1 MPTIAGTVLNKAK
14 GDFTPAASDALVTMG
29 RGLVHAIAPDDYEYY
44 MCTLELLRSS
54 GETAAFMNL
63 PVMPSNITESRT
75 SLTTI
80 TKTNNVVVS
89 MINPS
94 FNPVDISL
102 RGTFGRKLR
111 ISFGQQQFKDQA
123 EEGASIPFF
132 NIGMFTGAA
141 GVGDNRTMI
150 AKTGYGLTKM
160 MQKILTAATK
170 LDPNGKPYRL
180 VFTNHAFNTAYYV
193 EVVQDNYSMDEN
205 NNMIWNYSIEL
216 RAVAAYTTIKS
227 VNDFL
232 GQVTNQS
239 LSRSVTRV
247 LGQVSDLLTCGVM
260 NMF

>member
-1 MPTIAGTVLNKAK
+1 MFARTFWL
-14 GDFTPAASDALVTMG
+14 
-29 RGLVHAIAPDDYEYY
+29 
-44 MCTLELLRSS
+44 
-54 GETAAFMNL
+54 
-63 PVMPSNITESRT
+63 SRT
-75 SLTTI
+75 KACLVRPAETP
-80 TKTNNVVVS
+80 N
-89 MINPS
+89 
-94 FNPVDISL
+94 ISL

-232 GQVTNQS
+232 GQVMNQS

>member
-1 MPTIAGTVLNKAK
+1 MPTIAGTVLNKAT
-14 GDFTPAASDALVTMG
+14 GDFASAASDALVTMG
-29 RGLVHAIAPDDYEYY
+29 RGLVHAVAPDDYEYY

-80 TKTNNVVVS
+80 SKTNNVVVS

-94 FNPVDISL
+94 FNPIDISL

-111 ISFGQQQFKDQA
+111 VSFGQQQFKDTSK
-123 EEGASIPFF
+123 EGNSIPFF
-132 NIGMFTGAA
+132 NVGMFTRAA
-141 GVGDNRTMI
+141 GVGDNKTMI

-160 MQKILTAATK
+160 MQKILTASNK
-170 LDPNGKPYRL
+170 LDLNGKPYRL

-205 NNMIWNYSIEL
+205 SNMIWNYSVEL
-216 RAVAAYTTIKS
+216 RGVAAYTTIKS

-232 GQVTNQS
+232 GQVMNQS

-247 LGQVSDLLTCGVM
+247 LGQVTDLLTCGVM